1 MQLLNEALAKH
12 LEAVEGNL
20 VKNIQGNFE
29 FFSDAFNNFDGMKD
43 DMRYI
48 ASKAQSMREHNEAL

>member
-1 MQLLNEALAKH
+1 MNETLAKY

-29 FFSDAFNNFDGMKD
+29 FFSDAFNNFDGMKE

-48 ASKAQSMREHNEAL
+48 ADKA